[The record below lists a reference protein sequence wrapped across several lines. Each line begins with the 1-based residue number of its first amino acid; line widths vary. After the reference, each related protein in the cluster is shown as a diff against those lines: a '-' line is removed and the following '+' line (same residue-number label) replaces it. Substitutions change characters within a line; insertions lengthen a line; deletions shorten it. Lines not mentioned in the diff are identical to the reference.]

1 MCLKTALIYGNIQRL
16 DELIQD
22 SASQYLAT
30 TNTQE
35 MLAGITTKLVHKELY
50 HKISEGKIYTY
61 TYS

>member
-1 MCLKTALIYGNIQRL
+1 MCLKTALIYGSIQRL
-16 DELIQD
+16 NELIHD

-30 TNTQE
+30 INTQE
-35 MLAGITTKLVHKELY
+35 MLAGIITKLVHTELY